1 MSVEDPPETPRLYL
15 IPESESQELTALHH
29 TWKQER
35 AAALAVLL
43 EGFNKETIAAI
54 LETVLELESIQTRY
68 SDQRTLHWRRSV
80 QVAYERGQ
88 KDGIGDL
95 ALMEDVATGKTD
107 PENGPPPTPPDTLH

>member
-1 MSVEDPPETPRLYL
+1 MADDPQETPRLYL
-15 IPESESQELTALHH
+15 IPESETHARAELHQR
-29 TWKQER
+29 WKTER
-35 AAALAVLL
+35 AAALAALL
-43 EGFNKETIAAI
+43 DHFSKEAAAI
-54 LETVLELESIQTRY
+54 VLETVLELEGIQTQHV
-68 SDQRTLHWRRSV
+68 DQLTTQWLRTA